1 MMTHPEGTK
10 STKSAKT
17 AKSPRRTR
25 VVLLGA
31 LLVLAPAVGPAT
43 TLDPTTSARLPGRS
57 ASPWVEGWS
66 KALREAAG
74 GTVRAAEAEGAEA
87 APAEHGGEAAGEEH
101 GPTLAPG
108 KLGLQL
114 LNFAVLLFVLVKF
127 GGGAINKMLAAR
139 HHQLK
144 GDLASAAELRAAAEA
159 KLAVQEQRLARLENE
174 LASLRQNITAEAEA
188 EKQRLIAAA
197 DVRARRIAEETSF
210 LVEQQIREAEVKLRR
225 ESAEVALRIAEDILR
240 RVVGPVDQER
250 FLDKFLADSEAS
262 SAARPAVASGT
273 PTVATGGG
281 SAPGSAPVLTGSPV

>member
-1 MMTHPEGTK
+1 M
-10 STKSAKT
+10 
-17 AKSPRRTR
+17 RRTR
-25 VVLLGA
+25 VLMLA
-31 LLVLAPAVGPAT
+31 AMLVLAPAVGPAT
-43 TLDPTTSARLPGRS
+43 PAAWMPLGRSFGRS
-57 ASPWVEGWS
+57 ASALASVEGWS
-66 KALREAAG
+66 KALRAAVG
-74 GTVRAAEAEGAEA
+74 GTLRAAEPGGAEA
-87 APAEHGGEAAGEEH
+87 APAEHGEAHAEGEGEGEAH

-174 LASLRQNITAEAEA
+174 LASLRENIKADAEA

-225 ESAEVALRIAEDILR
+225 ESAEVALGIAEDILR
-240 RVVGPVDQER
+240 RVVGPADQQR
-250 FLDKFLADSEAS
+250 FLDKFLVDTEAT
-262 SAARPAVASGT
+262 AATRPAPAVGT
-273 PTVATGGG
+273 PALATGGG
-281 SAPGSAPVLTGSPV
+281 AVPGSAPDTLPISAGGPV

>member
-1 MMTHPEGTK
+1 MMTYQEGTK
-10 STKSAKT
+10 STRSGR
-17 AKSPRRTR
+17 SPRRTR
-25 VVLLGA
+25 VVLLAA
-31 LLVLAPAVGPAT
+31 LLILAPAVGPAT
-43 TLDPTTSARLPGRS
+43 IVARLPGRS
-57 ASPWVEGWS
+57 ASSAVEGWS
-66 KALREAAG
+66 KALRDAAG
-74 GTVRAAEAEGAEA
+74 GTVRAAEPEGAAA
-87 APAEHGGEAAGEEH
+87 APAEHGEAAGEEH

-174 LASLRQNITAEAEA
+174 LASLRENITAEAEA

-225 ESAEVALRIAEDILR
+225 ESAEVALGIAEDILR
-240 RVVGPVDQER
+240 RVVGPADQER
-250 FLDKFLADSEAS
+250 FLDKFLVDTEAS
-262 SAARPAVASGT
+262 SATRPAAAGGTPAVASG
-273 PTVATGGG
+273 GGAASG
-281 SAPGSAPVLTGSPV
+281 SAPDILPISAGSPV